1 MRNSYKH
8 KRNLEIILNYQS
20 GQTCRELA
28 WVYQISHQ
36 RVQQIV
42 NKEKESRKRDFKSNK
57 DTHYKEIINRLEAI
71 YEMLY
76 LIDNQE
82 QLIQSL
88 DMFQKYMAQQTE
100 VADLQKKL
108 LKQIDKS
115 LNEENNDDEL

>member
-1 MRNSYKH
+1 MD
-8 KRNLEIILNYQS
+8 EIQ
-20 GQTCRELA
+20 
-28 WVYQISHQ
+28 
-36 RVQQIV
+36 
-42 NKEKESRKRDFKSNK
+42 
-57 DTHYKEIINRLEAI
+57 YKEIINRLEAI

-76 LIDNQE
+76 SIDKQE

-115 LNEENNDDEL
+115 LNEEDNDNEL

>member
-1 MRNSYKH
+1 MD
-8 KRNLEIILNYQS
+8 EIQ
-20 GQTCRELA
+20 
-28 WVYQISHQ
+28 
-36 RVQQIV
+36 
-42 NKEKESRKRDFKSNK
+42 
-57 DTHYKEIINRLEAI
+57 YKEIINRLEAI

-76 LIDNQE
+76 SIDNQE

-88 DMFQKYMAQQTE
+88 DIFQKYMAQQTE